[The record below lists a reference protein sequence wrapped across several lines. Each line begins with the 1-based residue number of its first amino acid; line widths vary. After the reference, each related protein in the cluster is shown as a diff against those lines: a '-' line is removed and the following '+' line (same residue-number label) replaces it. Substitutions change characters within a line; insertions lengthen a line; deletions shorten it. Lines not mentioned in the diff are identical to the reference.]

1 MKYLKVWTDFED
13 LLQPL
18 EEDEIG
24 RLFLAMLR
32 YAKTGIEPVGFVGNE
47 GFLWKVA
54 KRDIDL
60 ANERAETLRNN
71 GMKGGRPKTNDNQEK
86 PNETNK
92 NQTEPNETNENQIKP
107 EMKRNEMK
115 GNERK
120 INDSFLSDDAAAE
133 IQSDHNKI
141 LDAALNAGF
150 KSSPA
155 ERAGL
160 LNLYAAHGLEK
171 MLNGIGECVK
181 HSAPN
186 LAYLEAV
193 LKGTGKKAAGGYEQ
207 RDYTKTQDEAVE
219 RMMNGSW

>member
-13 LLQPL
+13 VLQPL
-18 EEDEIG
+18 EDDEIG

-32 YAKTGIEPVGFVGNE
+32 YARTGEEPSDFAGNE
-47 GFLWKVA
+47 GFLWAVA
-54 KRDIDL
+54 KRDIDM
-60 ANERAETLRNN
+60 AAERAETLRTN
-71 GMKGGRPKTNDNQEK
+71 GMKGGRPKTKE
-86 PNETNK
+86 
-92 NQTEPNETNENQIKP
+92 NQTKPTETKQNQCESIGFDIKP
-107 EMKRNEMK
+107 DESRKEKKRNEMK
-115 GNERK
+115 GNEK
-120 INDSFLSDDAAAE
+120 ESFLSDDAAAE
-133 IQSDHNKI
+133 IQNDHNKI
-141 LDAALNAGF
+141 LDAALDAGF

-193 LKGTGKKAAGGYEQ
+193 LKGTGKKAAGGGYEQ
-207 RDYTKTQDEAVE
+207 RDYTKTQEEAVE